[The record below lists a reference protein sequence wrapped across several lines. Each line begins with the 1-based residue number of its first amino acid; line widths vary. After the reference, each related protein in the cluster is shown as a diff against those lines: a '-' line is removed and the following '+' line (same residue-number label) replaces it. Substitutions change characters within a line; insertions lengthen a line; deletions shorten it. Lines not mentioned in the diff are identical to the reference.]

1 MSTAHV
7 MTSALLRQFAVKTGS
22 SIEVSTK
29 LGPHTL
35 LRTSF
40 DQDAFPDDSE
50 LQASF
55 LKSLIDDVKPG
66 ALDILAGNVARCLED
81 QATAVRKVIQA
92 ESKSATNNQQVKK

>member
-1 MSTAHV
+1 MNTAHV

-40 DQDAFPDDSE
+40 DQEAFPDDCE

-55 LKSLIDDVKPG
+55 LKSLINDVKPG
-66 ALDILAGNVARCLED
+66 ALDMLAGNAARCLED
-81 QATAVRKVIQA
+81 QATAVRRVIQA
-92 ESKSATNNQQVKK
+92 EGKTATNTQQVKK